1 MSRSQLQCNEASG
14 FSLIKL
20 VSVYECVPIQNPSVF
35 SFIQYLKVVRHKL
48 CIKVM
53 ITLPTQ
59 TLAVIQLPRHKP
71 LTSTTPRSWAVYLSS
86 SMQWHWHWKTSWH
99 LVTCGHVMAGVWN
112 VNDETHHI
120 WMSTQQNG
128 YMRLGAACS
137 LFLSWEERLRGE
149 AGHSLRKD
157 GISCQ
162 SVHHQ
167 QRSKHWCLLKM
178 VTNPGK

>member
-20 VSVYECVPIQNPSVF
+20 VSVYECVPIQNQSVF

-53 ITLPTQ
+53 ITMPTQ

-86 SMQWHWHWKTSWH
+86 SMQWHWQSSWH
-99 LVTCGHVMAGVWN
+99 FVTSGHVMAGVWN
-112 VNDETHHI
+112 VNDET
-120 WMSTQQNG
+120 S
-128 YMRLGAACS
+128 YMNVHSAGWIQEAFGAACS
-137 LFLSWEERLRGE
+137 LFLTWEERPVIASIMEFHVNVSTINNE
-149 AGHSLRKD
+149 ANTDVCWKWWPIRAARQ
-157 GISCQ
+157 C
-162 SVHHQ
+162 
-167 QRSKHWCLLKM
+167 
-178 VTNPGK
+178 

>member
-20 VSVYECVPIQNPSVF
+20 VSVYECVPIQNQSVF

-53 ITLPTQ
+53 ITMPTQ

-167 QRSKHWCLLKM
+167 QRSKYWCLLKM
-178 VTNPGK
+178 VTNPGS